1 MKLLVLGSEG
11 FIGNY
16 CITHF
21 LSKGH
26 EVAGADLFE
35 QPRMPYDYRRIS
47 RLSSELDELLR
58 ERSFDAVINAAGS
71 ANVPFSMTHPVLD
84 FESNCLDTLQ
94 VLDGIRQHQ
103 HNCKYLHISSAA
115 VYGNP
120 TRLPVA
126 EEDRAMPLSPYGWHK
141 LMGELLC
148 KEYTTIYGLH
158 TAIVRPFSVYGPGLK
173 KQMFWDLYQKIKAGG
188 PVQLIGTGKESRDY
202 IYIDDVVL
210 AFEMILQ
217 KSGMKGEIYN
227 IASGEEIHIEKVVK
241 IYFDTLSASNG
252 YSFNG
257 IVRKGDPLNWQAD
270 VNKLNQL
277 GFSCKTNLTD
287 GLQQVSRWIKSVQ
300 V

>member
-1 MKLLVLGSEG
+1 LL
-11 FIGNY
+11 
-16 CITHF
+16 
-21 LSKGH
+21 K
-26 EVAGADLFE
+26 
-35 QPRMPYDYRRIS
+35 
-47 RLSSELDELLR
+47 

-120 TRLPVA
+120 ARLPVA

-227 IASGEEIHIEKVVK
+227 IASGEEVHIEKVVK
-241 IYFDTLSASNG
+241 IYFDALSAGNG

-287 GLQQVSRWIKSVQ
+287 GLQLVSRWIKSVQ